1 MDSNGV
7 LLREEIIRYLL
18 VMTEQN
24 LNLHYKPYVQRP
36 NVPAIGLCFMK
47 L

>member
-7 LLREEIIRYLL
+7 FLREEIIQYLL
-18 VMTEQN
+18 VVTEQN
-24 LNLHYKPYVQRP
+24 LNLHYKPYVKSP
-36 NVPAIGLCFMK
+36 NVLAIGLRFMK